1 MKLNGIKAKKE
12 SGKFGIVA
20 GNPNKQRM
28 KDVIRNGFS
37 LRRPMKWGDLV
48 NTARTE

>member
-20 GNPNKQRM
+20 GNPNKRM
-28 KDVIRNGFS
+28 KDVIQNGFS